1 MEATVNQQ
9 LTITKT
15 LPDRQSLWTFLIAT
29 SHSKPMT
36 WIEEHFAKEYPEIK
50 SIQDVWDKDDLG
62 GYQTQRY
69 SRELNK
75 VIITNDLTAIT
86 NDLKSI
92 GLTLSDF
99 NQQLTLF

>member
-1 MEATVNQQ
+1 
-9 LTITKT
+9 
-15 LPDRQSLWTFLIAT
+15 
-29 SHSKPMT
+29 MT

-50 SIQDVWDKDDLG
+50 SIQDIWDKEDLG

-75 VIITNDLTAIT
+75 VIVTNDLTAIS

-92 GLTLSDF
+92 RLTDEDF
-99 NQQLTLF
+99 KQQITLF

>member
-1 MEATVNQQ
+1 
-9 LTITKT
+9 
-15 LPDRQSLWTFLIAT
+15 
-29 SHSKPMT
+29 MT
-36 WIEEHFAKEYPEIK
+36 WIEEHFSREYPEIK
-50 SIQDVWDKDDLG
+50 SIQDIWNKDDLG

-75 VIITNDLTAIT
+75 VIVINDLTAISH
-86 NDLKSI
+86 DLKSI

>member
-1 MEATVNQQ
+1 
-9 LTITKT
+9 
-15 LPDRQSLWTFLIAT
+15 
-29 SHSKPMT
+29 MT

-50 SIQDVWDKDDLG
+50 SIQDIWNKDDLV

-75 VIITNDLTAIT
+75 VIITNDLTAIS

-92 GLTLSDF
+92 GLTDDDF
-99 NQQLTLF
+99 KQQLTLF